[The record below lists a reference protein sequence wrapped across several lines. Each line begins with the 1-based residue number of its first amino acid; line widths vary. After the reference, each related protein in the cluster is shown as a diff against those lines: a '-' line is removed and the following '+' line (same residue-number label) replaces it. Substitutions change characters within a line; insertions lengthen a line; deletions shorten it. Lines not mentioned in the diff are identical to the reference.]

1 MGQETIASLHLRFDA
16 VEKKVD
22 DELTS
27 IKSKSYT
34 AIIVAGVFFLHT
46 WIVWTVRGWFC
57 G

>member
-34 AIIVAGVFFLHT
+34 AIIVAAVFFANT
-46 WIVWTVRGWFC
+46 WIAWTVRGWFC